1 MKNNNYAKSKC
12 QVLSEAK
19 NCRYYIISLLLLG
32 FVYYNGF
39 VYYCV
44 NYGKILPK
52 SAGKKW

>member
-1 MKNNNYAKSKC
+1 MKNNNYAKSRYT
-12 QVLSEAK
+12 VLSVAK